1 MQIGF
6 VILEWSKLH
15 MYRTYAQ
22 LKDRFGARMRL
33 LYTDTDSFIM
43 QLFGDAQ
50 FDNDVYK
57 EIKETPDLRGIFDL
71 SNVPVAHPSELWS
84 PDDPNAAKLGFFKSE
99 TMMDP
104 IVDIV
109 ALRPKMYSYTV
120 RQSLPY
126 ALT

>member
-1 MQIGF
+1 
-6 VILEWSKLH
+6 

-50 FDNDVYK
+50 YDNDVYK

-71 SNVPVAHPSELWS
+71 SNVTA
-84 PDDPNAAKLGFFKSE
+84 
-99 TMMDP
+99 
-104 IVDIV
+104 
-109 ALRPKMYSYTV
+109 RPPQRTLFTERPQRRYDRFLQERDEDGTNCRRGRNPPQDVLIHGTV
-120 RQSLPY
+120 SN
-126 ALT
+126 